1 MLGPV
6 EDGGYIIANTS
17 PGCWGPMITPELKGR
32 NEVTVPVYVAGAEVG
47 DGIAIYIKSIQV
59 TSSVIVS
66 GTDSAV
72 EGKFV
77 DDPYVVSYCEHC
89 DISYPESIVEGIG
102 DEAIK
107 CKQCGKDV
115 ATFKMVHG
123 YTMAFDESSSV
134 GVTLHKEAAEKVA
147 KDARKYIALPPT
159 SVQHPA
165 TLLAPTDMV
174 GTIARVRPFL
184 GQCGTAPSIAM
195 PDTHNSG
202 DFGSFL
208 EGVSHEYALTAEQL
222 KEHKT
227 DAHMDLSRVRAGAV
241 VIAPVKVPGG
251 GVFVGDVHAMQ
262 GDGEIAGHTTDVS
275 ALVVLKVKVI
285 KGLHLDGPIV
295 LPLEEDL
302 PHLAKPFTKEEL
314 LKAKHLAEQ
323 WGLPEVEE
331 SAPVSFIG
339 TGANLNL
346 AIGNALERAAKFLD
360 VTVDEI
366 KNRATITGSVEIA
379 RAPGSAVVTFLAP
392 VSLLKKAGIYE
403 VVKEQ
408 YTLE

>member
-1 MLGPV
+1 
-6 EDGGYIIANTS
+6 
-17 PGCWGPMITPELKGR
+17 
-32 NEVTVPVYVAGAEVG
+32 
-47 DGIAIYIKSIQV
+47 
-59 TSSVIVS
+59 
-66 GTDSAV
+66 
-72 EGKFV
+72 
-77 DDPYVVSYCEHC
+77 
-89 DISYPESIVEGIG
+89 
-102 DEAIK
+102 
-107 CKQCGKDV
+107 
-115 ATFKMVHG
+115 
-123 YTMAFDESSSV
+123 
-134 GVTLHKEAAEKVA
+134 
-147 KDARKYIALPPT
+147 
-159 SVQHPA
+159 
-165 TLLAPTDMV
+165 
-174 GTIARVRPFL
+174 
-184 GQCGTAPSIAM
+184 
-195 PDTHNSG
+195 
-202 DFGSFL
+202 
-208 EGVSHEYALTAEQL
+208 
-222 KEHKT
+222 
-227 DAHMDLSRVRAGAV
+227 
-241 VIAPVKVPGG
+241 
-251 GVFVGDVHAMQ
+251 
-262 GDGEIAGHTTDVS
+262 
-275 ALVVLKVKVI
+275 VLKVKVI